1 MCEDMEKTI
10 KIMKQEAYV
19 EGYQD
24 GYLAA
29 TNELKAKN
37 DNKKITQGQGSNI

>member
-1 MCEDMEKTI
+1 MEKTL
-10 KIMKQEAYV
+10 KILKQEAYV

-37 DNKKITQGQGSNI
+37 DNTEITQG

>member
-1 MCEDMEKTI
+1 MEKTL

-29 TNELKAKN
+29 ANELKAEN
-37 DNKKITQGQGSNI
+37 DNSEITQG

>member
-1 MCEDMEKTI
+1 MEKTL

-37 DNKKITQGQGSNI
+37 DNAEITQG